1 MRSRINAFFPV
12 MCGFLLAS
20 CSSVPKRPAEVF
32 VLQTMTET
40 QLQVANA
47 EADRGNYAE
56 ALSLLT
62 EAWRL
67 AVSTDRPVL
76 RVRVNISRGNVLF
89 YMGRR
94 QEAEEIWKAAQE
106 EAEAAGDKAL
116 AAACRI
122 YRQRSALS
130 ADSSA
135 AWEVFAAVQL
145 ELGEVKSDKL
155 FTALAWTVIGLAE
168 KELGLFENA
177 EKSMR
182 NALSIHEGGR
192 YLEQAGYDWY
202 LIASVRSVAENYQ
215 GALEALDAAL
225 GFDRRAENTFA
236 LGMDW
241 TARGDVLRKM
251 EKEDEA
257 VAAWRRAAEIFRSLL
272 LEEQALAAESRIDSR

>member
-1 MRSRINAFFPV
+1 
-12 MCGFLLAS
+12 
-20 CSSVPKRPAEVF
+20 
-32 VLQTMTET
+32 MTET
-40 QLQVANA
+40 QLQIANT
-47 EADRGNYAE
+47 EADRGNYTE
-56 ALSLLT
+56 ALSLLA
-62 EAWRL
+62 EAWRM

-76 RVRVNISRGNVLF
+76 RARVGIARGNVLF

-94 QEAEEIWKAAQE
+94 QEAEDAWETARK
-106 EAEAAGDKAL
+106 EAEAAGNIVL

-130 ADSSA
+130 ADGSGA
-135 AWEVFAAVQL
+135 EGVLAAVQA
-145 ELGEVKSDKL
+145 ELGNVKSDKL

-168 KELGLFENA
+168 KELGRFENA
-177 EKSMR
+177 EKSIQ

-215 GALEALDAAL
+215 GALNALDAAL

-241 TARGDVLRKM
+241 IAKGDVLRKM
-251 EKEDEA
+251 GREEA
-257 VAAWRRAAEIFRSLL
+257 EAAWRRAAEIFRTLL
-272 LEEQALAAESRIDSR
+272 LEEQALAAEARITPQ